1 MEDEQIIQL
10 YFDRDEQALT
20 QTHEKYGS
28 YCFSLADAILHDR
41 QDSEEVVGDTYL
53 QAWNAIPPQ
62 CPKVLK
68 LFLAKITR
76 NLAFSRWRKYSAQK
90 RGGGEMDLVLEELAE
105 CLAAPGSVEDALAE
119 KDLARTI
126 RSFLNQLPERE
137 QNIFLRRYFFVEESD
152 TIAGRYGMKPAT
164 VLRTLSRTRK
174 KLKNYLTQ
182 EGYRI

>member
-1 MEDEQIIQL
+1 
-10 YFDRDEQALT
+10 
-20 QTHEKYGS
+20 
-28 YCFSLADAILHDR
+28 
-41 QDSEEVVGDTYL
+41 
-53 QAWNAIPPQ
+53 
-62 CPKVLK
+62 
-68 LFLAKITR
+68 
-76 NLAFSRWRKYSAQK
+76 
-90 RGGGEMDLVLEELAE
+90 MDLVLEELAE

-119 KDLARTI
+119 KELARTI